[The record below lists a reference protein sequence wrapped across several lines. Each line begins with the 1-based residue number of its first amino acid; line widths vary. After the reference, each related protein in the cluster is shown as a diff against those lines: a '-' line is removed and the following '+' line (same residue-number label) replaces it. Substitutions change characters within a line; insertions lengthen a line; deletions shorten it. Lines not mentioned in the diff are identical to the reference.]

1 LLTGYEG
8 RDDLFRPE
16 IREYYTTNAYAGI
29 QRKFGS
35 AWRAAILA
43 EYLRSWEVQNASWAV
58 AQAIRPGF
66 HLDYEPLA
74 SRWAVHATGTWSQGK
89 GFHTYDNVANA
100 VTVSYTK
107 GLRRVL
113 NDGMGDVP
121 VNYPLR
127 VSLGIQ
133 QQTFYD
139 FTGKNR
145 NTFLPVILL
154 NLF

>member
-1 LLTGYEG
+1 M
-8 RDDLFRPE
+8 
-16 IREYYTTNAYAGI
+16 N
-29 QRKFGS
+29 
-35 AWRAAILA
+35 
-43 EYLRSWEVQNASWAV
+43 YLRSWRVQNASWAV
-58 AQAIRPGF
+58 AQAILPGF

-74 SRWAVHATGTWSQGK
+74 SHWAVHATGTWSQGK

-100 VTVSYTK
+100 VTVEYTK

-113 NDGMGDVP
+113 SDDLGDVP

-127 VSLGIQ
+127 ISLGVQ

-145 NTFLPVILL
+145 NTFLPVILV